1 MSDRIY
7 DRTLLDR
14 IRTPEE
20 AAALISHGDSVGMS
34 GFTGSGHPKA
44 VPYALAHQISTAHE
58 AGQEFRIEVWTGAS
72 TAPELDGILATVGG
86 MAMRLPY
93 QSDPISRQR
102 INSGQMEYA
111 DMHLSHMPQFVRY
124 GFLGD
129 LDFALIEVTSIL
141 EDGRLVPSTSMG
153 NNKTWLEMAD
163 KIILEVNAWQN
174 EKLEGM
180 HDVYYYTHM
189 PPGRRP
195 IPIIRPDDRIG
206 EPYLRCPL
214 DKIVAIVE
222 TDLPD
227 RTTLFSPPDESSRK
241 IAGHILEFL
250 AHEIK
255 KGHMGF
261 TLPPLQSGVGNI
273 ANAVLAG
280 LKEGPFDN
288 LNAYTEVIQDGMLEL
303 MKVGKLKSASATA
316 ISFSEEGFNEFL
328 TNIDDYRRRI
338 ILRAQGISNHPEV
351 IRRLGCLA
359 MNGMIE
365 ADIYGNVNSTH
376 IMGTEIMN
384 GIGGSGD
391 FARNAFISFFMAPSL
406 AKNGAISTIVPAVSH
421 VDHTEH
427 DVHVLVTDQGLADL
441 RGLSPKQRAKCII
454 ENCVHP
460 HYKPLLQE
468 YFQQATEV
476 SRGKHTPHILREMHD
491 WHIRFVETGHM

>member
-1 MSDRIY
+1 
-7 DRTLLDR
+7 
-14 IRTPEE
+14 
-20 AAALISHGDSVGMS
+20 
-34 GFTGSGHPKA
+34 
-44 VPYALAHQISTAHE
+44 
-58 AGQEFRIEVWTGAS
+58 
-72 TAPELDGILATVGG
+72 
-86 MAMRLPY
+86 
-93 QSDPISRQR
+93 
-102 INSGQMEYA
+102 
-111 DMHLSHMPQFVRY
+111 MPQFVRY
-124 GFLGD
+124 GFLGN

-153 NNKTWLEMAD
+153 NNKTWLDMAD
-163 KIILEVNAWQN
+163 KIILEVNSWQN

-195 IPIIRPDDRIG
+195 IPIVRPDDRIG
-206 EPYLRCPL
+206 EPYLRCPM

-227 RTTLFSPPDESSRK
+227 RATPFSPPDDSSRK
-241 IAGHILEFL
+241 IAGYILEFL
-250 AHEIK
+250 EHELK
-255 KGHMGF
+255 KGLMGA

-273 ANAVLAG
+273 ANAVLAS
-280 LKEGPFDN
+280 LKDAPFDN
-288 LNAYTEVIQDGMLEL
+288 LYAYTEVIQDGMLEL
-303 MKVGKLKSASATA
+303 LKVGKLKSASSTA
-316 ISFSEEGFNEFL
+316 ISFSEEGLKEFL

-359 MNGMIE
+359 MNAMIE

-406 AKNGAISTIVPAVSH
+406 AKKGAISTIVPAVSH

-460 HYKPLLQE
+460 SYKPILQD
-468 YFQQATEV
+468 YYKRAID
-476 SRGKHTPHILREMHD
+476 SARGKHTPHILREMHD